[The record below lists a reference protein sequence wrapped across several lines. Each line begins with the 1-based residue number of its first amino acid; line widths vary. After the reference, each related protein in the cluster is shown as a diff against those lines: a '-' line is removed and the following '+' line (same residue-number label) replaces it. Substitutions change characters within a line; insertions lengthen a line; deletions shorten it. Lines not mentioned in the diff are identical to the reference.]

1 MVVSSLWPF
10 EAQVYLT
17 LRLSLGGFSDLLQLE
32 HKNHAV

>member
-17 LRLSLGGFSDLLQLE
+17 LRLSLGGCSDLLQLE
-32 HKNHAV
+32 HKNYAV